1 MKVLVLLIS
10 RAVFTP
16 DNELIHKK
24 ISTVFAKETYIPL
37 EILIRG
43 MDHTDNLF
51 PEKMFKYFLAEL

>member
-16 DNELIHKK
+16 DNELIHK
-24 ISTVFAKETYIPL
+24 IYQSVFAKETYIPL

-43 MDHTDNLF
+43 MDNTDNLF